1 MQTKNQ
7 KSCQSAA
14 LLLDKL
20 RTLLLMVKIYFLFSP
35 ASVQTFLRS
44 APLKPSESFT
54 IAS

>member
-1 MQTKNQ
+1 MDKFKTVLANLKTQ
-7 KSCQSAA
+7 KS
-14 LLLDKL
+14 
-20 RTLLLMVKIYFLFSP
+20 TVKMYFTHLP